1 IKLTE
6 SRTRQPSP
14 RPTVPE
20 ETLGGSAESIAS
32 SFEGKGN
39 KYEQKGEPDPHRRLC
54 RRCPGVIDS
63 GSDRLWLRAAI
74 SQNARI
80 RPLLRRFGQR
90 LSHLGAGKIQGC
102 RDRVGQ
108 RYQVGNGTGQPSA

>member
-1 IKLTE
+1 MKLSE
-6 SRTRQPSP
+6 RGTRQPSP

-90 LSHLGAGKIQGC
+90 LAHRGAGKVQGGPDGDGP
-102 RDRVGQ
+102 RH
-108 RYQVGNGTGQPSA
+108 QVGNGSGQPRE